1 MASKKRAA
9 PTETRRAKHI
19 KSTTQTSLN
28 TSTKQV
34 EIQDQV
40 TFFEPSKIIPKWWER
55 RKSSGTEEV
64 THKDIEYHVGDM
76 VMVNVKRERGMREEQ
91 ALIADFKPPYA
102 LLVWIFGTKIT
113 KERGALLMGKVG
125 SGHTLI
131 LTAYVDISPVAALKR
146 LMTPQERAQ
155 VCTDWVLHSDPIQAI
170 CISEPYD
177 GCYMRYLVKKI
188 NGRYKPAKAPEIVSG
203 PKTPVDTSI
212 TKMRKTL
219 VSTVESSI
227 KAGSKSAIPKVVQEE
242 PTLEQKLEK
251 RSKAIL
257 YLRHCLQKG
266 FLTRDQTPK
275 EEEMQ
280 QMAKYL
286 AQLESYRDLEQ
297 SIIRDTKIDKLLK
310 AITKLSSIPKEDTY
324 NFTKRSINLL
334 NAWSKSMSGDAKA
347 VSVKANESTI
357 EIKSGKAAA
366 EEPKIKA
373 SKTVEI
379 KGEDVS
385 AESRCQSA
393 NSR

>member
-9 PTETRRAKHI
+9 PTETHRAKHI

-76 VMVNVKRERGMREEQ
+76 VMVNVKREQGMREEQ

-113 KERGALLMGKVG
+113 KEREALLMGKVG

-188 NGRYKPAKAPEIVSG
+188 NGRYKV
-203 PKTPVDTSI
+203 
-212 TKMRKTL
+212 
-219 VSTVESSI
+219 
-227 KAGSKSAIPKVVQEE
+227 SAIW
-242 PTLEQKLEK
+242 
-251 RSKAIL
+251 S
-257 YLRHCLQKG
+257 
-266 FLTRDQTPK
+266 TRV
-275 EEEMQ
+275 
-280 QMAKYL
+280 
-286 AQLESYRDLEQ
+286 
-297 SIIRDTKIDKLLK
+297 
-310 AITKLSSIPKEDTY
+310 
-324 NFTKRSINLL
+324 FH
-334 NAWSKSMSGDAKA
+334 
-347 VSVKANESTI
+347 
-357 EIKSGKAAA
+357 
-366 EEPKIKA
+366 
-373 SKTVEI
+373 
-379 KGEDVS
+379 
-385 AESRCQSA
+385 
-393 NSR
+393 